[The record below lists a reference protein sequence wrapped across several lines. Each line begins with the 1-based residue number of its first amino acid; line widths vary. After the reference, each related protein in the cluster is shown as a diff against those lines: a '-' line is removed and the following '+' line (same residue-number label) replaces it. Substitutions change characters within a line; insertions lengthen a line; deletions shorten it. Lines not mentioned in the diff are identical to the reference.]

1 MIAAIEFIRRIFF
14 RTLCFTTGLLLAIA
28 TCVASPGSSSKIKK
42 YTTVNGLTN
51 NVVYK
56 IVQDRQG
63 FMWFATEDGLNRY
76 DGHSFVSY
84 RNDPTNKKTISQNF
98 IQSIYSDVHG
108 DIWVGTAESGL
119 NRYNYRSDDFTIF
132 RHNPRNRYSIN
143 GNDII
148 SIVPARNGNLWVASY
163 RNGINCYDRKSGR
176 FYDRKDIL
184 AACKNKGNY
193 KVQSILEGRNGIFWV
208 GTQGNG
214 LYAYDLVNRKSI
226 PIKGV
231 NSGGLTVYSIVED
244 PVGHVWIG
252 TSRGLLLVKD
262 GTLQVVGRLSS
273 VADKEVFAIFCDRD
287 QNMWIGTDKGAYI
300 FKLKDVFRGNAISID
315 YIGESS
321 SPSGLSYRSIR
332 SISQDRDGNIWIG
345 TYTGGVNFISSIPDK
360 FRLIAKDTPG
370 SALSYDKVWG
380 LCEDKQGNLWV
391 GTDGSGIDKFDA
403 NLNKLGSMRSNP
415 SNPGSL
421 SSNAIL
427 SAYCDRQG
435 VLWFGTFEGGLNRVD
450 PRSGKVTRYLKNGTN
465 RSISDNIVR
474 TIFED
479 SQGKLWVGTDAG
491 GLCCYN
497 PKTQN
502 FTVYNTKN
510 SGISEDDVRSIC
522 EDGRGNLW
530 VGTYGEGLNMFDR
543 ARSHITVF
551 RNVQDDPSSLN
562 SNRVQAMLVDSKGR
576 LWVGTSSGICR
587 FLYEKR
593 SFKSFTEKE
602 GLINNNVV
610 AILEDRKGNLWIS
623 TTRGISKFSIE
634 RNKFENYDL
643 HDGLQSG
650 QFMPGSAIRCRGGRM
665 VFGGTNGLNVFDP
678 SNISSTNF
686 EPEVLMTDFQIQN
699 ASVPIRSEE
708 NSKSPLFQNITT
720 TSDIELSYRQNT
732 LSFDFVALNYSFPE
746 KTQYAYIME
755 GAEDTWNVVGNK
767 LSATYRN
774 LSSGTYV
781 FKVKATNQDGVWS
794 KKVREIRITIR
805 PPFWLTWWAYLIYA
819 ILGVLAVRA
828 SLRLYT
834 FRIRTLNKLE
844 IARIEQLKS
853 EEVHQAKL
861 QFFTNISHEFRTPL
875 TLIIGPLE
883 RFIAAEADT
892 VRRKQLGMMHRN
904 ANRLLRLV
912 NQLMDLR
919 KTERGEMK
927 LKVQELDLVA
937 FLNEMVFSFEEL
949 SHQKHI
955 VLQLEAEAERI
966 MGWADPEF
974 LDKIL
979 YNLLSNAYKFTSSGG
994 RIVISVRRES
1004 LYGQERVRI
1013 GVEDTGKGM
1022 RPEELERIF
1031 ELFYQVP
1038 GLGSPLQKGSG
1049 IGLHLTKMLVKLHR
1063 GEISVSSEVDRGTNF
1078 SVALPLQKEAYA
1090 AAEVASEPLE
1100 SSSRA
1105 DLAEMALGVEPL
1117 PDDDEAKHVGRLYT
1131 VLIVED
1137 DDDIRRYIKD
1147 ELHNLYNVVEACNGE
1162 DGLKMAAEFQ
1172 PNAIISDV
1180 MMPVLDG
1187 VEMCKRLKQDI
1198 NTSHIPIIL
1207 LTAKSSIEDRIEGLE
1222 SGADSYIPKPF
1233 NLVHLKTRI
1242 AKLIELRE
1250 LLKQRFGKS
1259 ITFQPS
1265 EVVATSPD
1273 EEFLQKALALIHEN
1287 ISNSDYNGDLL
1298 SKDLGMSRANLHRK
1312 LRSLLNQSSSEFIR
1326 NIRLKQAAILLKQNK
1341 LTIAE
1346 VGYEVGFSSPTY
1358 FSACFSNYFKMSP
1371 SEFVSKNA
1379 ERK

>member
-1 MIAAIEFIRRIFF
+1 M
-14 RTLCFTTGLLLAIA
+14 
-28 TCVASPGSSSKIKK
+28 ASPNNTSNIKK

-56 IVQDRQG
+56 IVQDKQG

-76 DGHSFVSY
+76 DGHRFVGY

-98 IQSIYSDVHG
+98 IQSIYCDAHG

-119 NRYNYRSDDFTIF
+119 NRYNCRGDDFTIF
-132 RHNPRNRYSIN
+132 RHKKDRYSIN

-148 SIVPARNGNLWVASY
+148 SIIPARDGNLWVASY
-163 RNGINCYDRKSGR
+163 RNGINYYDRRSGR

-184 AACKNKGNY
+184 AACKSRGDY

-214 LYAYDLVNRKSI
+214 LYAYDLVNRKST

-231 NSGGLTVYSIVED
+231 NPAGLTVFSIGED
-244 PVGHVWIG
+244 PTGHVWIG
-252 TSRGLLLVKD
+252 TNRGLLVVKD
-262 GTLQVVGRLSS
+262 GVLQVVPNLKSIAG
-273 VADKEVFAIFCDRD
+273 KEVFAIFCDRN

-300 FKLKDVFRGNAISID
+300 FKLRDVFRANAISVD
-315 YIGESS
+315 YIGEG
-321 SPSGLSYRSIR
+321 PSGLSYQSIR

-380 LCEDKQGNLWV
+380 MCEDKQGNLWV

-415 SNPGSL
+415 SNTSSL

-427 SAYCDRQG
+427 SAYCDRRG
-435 VLWFGTFEGGLNRVD
+435 ELWFGTFESGLNRVD
-450 PRSGKVTRYLKNGTN
+450 PRSGKVTRFLKNGTS
-465 RSISDNIVR
+465 RSISDNTVR
-474 TIFED
+474 AIFED

-491 GLCCYN
+491 GLCCYD
-497 PKTQN
+497 PRSQN
-502 FTVYNTKN
+502 FAVYNTKN
-510 SGISEDDVRSIC
+510 SGISENDVRSIC
-522 EDGRGNLW
+522 EDARGNLW
-530 VGTYGEGLNMFDR
+530 VGTYGEGLNLFDR
-543 ARSHITVF
+543 ARRHVAVF
-551 RNVQDDPSSLN
+551 RNVQDDPSSLS

-576 LWVGTSSGICR
+576 LWVGTSSGLCR
-587 FLYEKR
+587 YSYETR
-593 SFKSFTEKE
+593 NFKSFTEKE
-602 GLINNNVV
+602 GLVNNNVM
-610 AILEDRKGNLWIS
+610 AILEDGKGNLWIS
-623 TTRGISKFSIE
+623 TTRGISRFCIDKG
-634 RNKFENYDL
+634 KFENYDL

-665 VFGGTNGLNVFDP
+665 LFGGTNGLNVFDP
-678 SNISSTNF
+678 SRISSTQF
-686 EPEVLMTDFQIQN
+686 EPEVLITDFQIYN
-699 ASVPIRSEE
+699 AIVPIRSTE
-708 NSKSPLFQNITT
+708 NPKSPLLQSITL
-720 TSDIELSYRQNT
+720 TSDVELSYRQNT

-746 KTQYAYIME
+746 KTQYAYMME
-755 GAEDTWNVVGNK
+755 GADEGWNKVGGK
-767 LSATYRN
+767 TSATYRN
-774 LSSGTYV
+774 LGPGKYV

-794 KKVREIRITIR
+794 KTVREIRITIR
-805 PPFWLTWWAYLIYA
+805 PPFWLTWWAYLFYA
-819 ILGVLAVRA
+819 ILIALAVRA

-844 IARIEQLKS
+844 IARIEQQKS

-861 QFFTNISHEFRTPL
+861 EFFTNISHEFRTPL

-883 RFIAAEADT
+883 RFIAAEADPA
-892 VRRKQLGMMHRN
+892 RRKLLDMMHRN

-927 LKVQELDLVA
+927 LKVQEMDLVA
-937 FLNEMVFSFEEL
+937 FLQEMTFSFEEL

-955 VLQLEAEAERI
+955 TLQLDAEEEHVL
-966 MGWADPEF
+966 GWADPEF

-994 RIVISVRRES
+994 RIVISVRRMS
-1004 LYGQERVRI
+1004 VYGQEHVRI

-1022 RPEELERIF
+1022 RPKELDRIF

-1038 GLGSPLQKGSG
+1038 GVGSALQKGSG
-1049 IGLHLTKMLVKLHR
+1049 IGLHLTKMLVKLHK
-1063 GEISVSSEVDRGTNF
+1063 GEISVSSEEGRGTSF
-1078 SVALPLQKEAYA
+1078 FVDLPLQKEAYA
-1090 AAEVASEPLE
+1090 AAEVASEPVE
-1100 SSSRA
+1100 KA
-1105 DLAEMALGVEPL
+1105 VVTDLAERAIDIEPM
-1117 PDDDEAKHVGRLYT
+1117 PDEDVAKHVGRLYT
-1131 VLIVED
+1131 VLVVED
-1137 DDDIRRYIKD
+1137 DDDIRRYVKD
-1147 ELHNLYNVVEACNGE
+1147 ELHNLYNVIEACNGE

-1172 PNAIISDV
+1172 PDAIISDV

-1187 VEMCKRLKQDI
+1187 VEMCKQLKLDI
-1198 NTSHIPIIL
+1198 TTSHIPIIL

-1233 NLVHLKTRI
+1233 NPAHLKTRI

-1250 LLKQRFGKS
+1250 LLKQKFSKS
-1259 ITFQPS
+1259 ISFQPS
-1265 EVVATSPD
+1265 EVVASSPD
-1273 EEFLQKALALIHEN
+1273 EEFLRKALALINEN

-1371 SEFVSKNA
+1371 SEYVAKNA

>member
-1 MIAAIEFIRRIFF
+1 MIGTVDFLSRISFKS
-14 RTLCFTTGLLLAIA
+14 LCVLVGLLFTIA
-28 TCVASPGSSSKIKK
+28 TGVASPGNSSKIRR
-42 YTTVNGLTN
+42 YTTVDGLTN

-56 IVQDRQG
+56 IVQDKQG

-76 DGHSFVSY
+76 DGHRFVGY
-84 RNDPTNKKTISQNF
+84 RNDPTSKKTISQNF
-98 IQSIYSDVHG
+98 IQSIYCDAHG

-119 NRYNYRSDDFTIF
+119 NRYNCRSDDFTIF
-132 RHNPRNRYSIN
+132 RHNTRDRYSIN

-163 RNGINCYDRKSGR
+163 RNGINHYDRRSGR

-184 AACKNKGNY
+184 AACKNRGNY

-214 LYAYDLVNRKSI
+214 LYAYDLVNRKNI
-226 PIKGV
+226 PIKGI
-231 NSGGLTVYSIVED
+231 NPSGLTVFSIEED
-244 PVGHVWIG
+244 PMGHVWIG
-252 TSRGLLLVKD
+252 TNRGLLVVKD
-262 GTLQVVGRLSS
+262 GVLQVVPNIKS
-273 VADKEVFAIFCDRD
+273 VADKEVFAIFCDRS

-300 FKLKDVFRGNAISID
+300 FKLRDVFRGNAVRVD
-315 YIGESS
+315 YIGEG
-321 SPSGLSYRSIR
+321 PSGLSYQSIR
-332 SISQDRDGNIWIG
+332 SIFQDRDGDIWIG

-380 LCEDKQGNLWV
+380 MCEDKQGNLWV

-415 SNPGSL
+415 SNAGSL

-435 VLWFGTFEGGLNRVD
+435 RLWFGTFEGGLNRVD
-450 PRSGKVTRYLKNGTN
+450 PRSGKVTRFLKDGTN
-465 RSISDNIVR
+465 RSISDNTVR
-474 TIFED
+474 AIFED
-479 SQGKLWVGTDAG
+479 SQGKLWMGTDAG
-491 GLCCYN
+491 GLCCYD
-497 PKTQN
+497 PRSQN
-502 FTVYNTKN
+502 FAVYNTKN

-522 EDGRGNLW
+522 EDARGNLW
-530 VGTYGEGLNMFDR
+530 VGTYGEGLNLFDR
-543 ARSHITVF
+543 ARRHVAVF
-551 RNVQDDPSSLN
+551 RNVQDDPSSLS
-562 SNRVQAMLVDSKGR
+562 SNRVQTMLVDSKGH
-576 LWVGTSSGICR
+576 LWVGTSSGLCR
-587 FLYEKR
+587 YSYETR
-593 SFKSFTEKE
+593 NFKSFTEKE
-602 GLINNNVV
+602 GLINNNVM
-610 AILEDRKGNLWIS
+610 AILEDGRGNLWIS
-623 TTRGISKFSIE
+623 TTRGISRFSIE
-634 RNKFENYDL
+634 KGKFENYDL

-665 VFGGTNGLNVFDP
+665 LFGGTNGLNVFDP
-678 SNISSTNF
+678 SKISSTQF
-686 EPEVLMTDFQIQN
+686 EPEVLVTDLQIYN
-699 ASVPIRSEE
+699 ATVPIRSTE
-708 NSKSPLFQNITT
+708 NPKSPLLQSITL
-720 TSDIELSYRQNT
+720 TSGVELSYRQNT

-746 KTQYAYIME
+746 KTQYAYMME
-755 GAEDTWNVVGNK
+755 GAEDSWNMVGSK
-767 LSATYRN
+767 TSATYRN
-774 LSSGTYV
+774 LSPGKYV

-819 ILGVLAVRA
+819 ILVVLAVRA

-834 FRIRTLNKLE
+834 FRIRTLNKLK
-844 IARIEQLKS
+844 IARIEQQKS

-861 QFFTNISHEFRTPL
+861 EFFTNISHEFRTPL

-883 RFIAAEADT
+883 RFIAAEEDSG
-892 VRRKQLGMMHRN
+892 RRKQLDMMHRN

-937 FLNEMVFSFEEL
+937 FLQEMVFPFKEL

-955 VLQLEAEAERI
+955 ALQLKAEEEHI
-966 MGWADPEF
+966 LGWVDHEF

-994 RIVISVRRES
+994 QIIISVRRES
-1004 LYGQERVRI
+1004 RYGQEQVRI

-1022 RPEELERIF
+1022 RPKELDRIF

-1038 GLGSPLQKGSG
+1038 GGGSTLQKGSG
-1049 IGLHLTKMLVKLHR
+1049 IGLHLTKMLVKLHK
-1063 GEISVSSEVDRGTNF
+1063 GEISVSSEEGRGTSF
-1078 SVALPLQKEAYA
+1078 SVVLPLQKEAYA
-1090 AAEVASEPLE
+1090 AAELASEPLE
-1100 SSSRA
+1100 KGVEA
-1105 DLAEMALGVEPL
+1105 DFPERTISVEPL
-1117 PDDDEAKHVGRLYT
+1117 TDEEVTKHVGRLYT

-1147 ELHNLYNVVEACNGE
+1147 ELYNQYNVIEACNGE
-1162 DGLKMAAEFQ
+1162 DGLKMAGEFQ
-1172 PNAIISDV
+1172 PDAIISDV

-1187 VEMCKRLKQDI
+1187 VEMCKRLKLDI
-1198 NTSHIPIIL
+1198 TTSHIPIIL

-1233 NLVHLKTRI
+1233 NPAHLKTRI

-1250 LLKQRFGKS
+1250 LLKQKFSKS
-1259 ITFQPS
+1259 ISFQPS

-1326 NIRLKQAAILLKQNK
+1326 NIRLKQAAVLLKQNK
-1341 LTIAE
+1341 FTIAQ

-1371 SEFVSKNA
+1371 TEYVAKNA
-1379 ERK
+1379 ERE